1 MVKFKHKEIGMK
13 IFKTIISSLKHTKL
27 LILIFFVLS
36 IALNYLVAYIP
47 VVIQYFI
54 DTILKQNNTPN
65 ELLDLIVNLYES
77 KVGFIATI
85 CITLVVVQFIIII
98 FTYFR
103 SITKTKI
110 IQEFQYEL
118 KLKLFNHIQNLTYQD
133 FYNNSL
139 ADLVQNSSDDV
150 NNIVNFI
157 DKQLAYILD
166 IALIIIFAIGQLIT
180 IDFRLSSI
188 MIFLSCFI
196 IFASIIYC
204 KKSKDVIQKRIEMQR
219 KLYSKMNDNFD
230 NLKFIKLNN
239 LQEQEEKEFEK
250 IVEESNK
257 FHKEK
262 VRMDTNYNIGV
273 ENVVKLGPPLIFILS
288 SYLYMIGS
296 ISIGSIYVT
305 LSYSNKVTKSFTD
318 VADILE
324 ALNLFR
330 ESYKRLNNLLE
341 LTIEDEKISKN
352 MEINNNTITFKN
364 ANIMINGTTILE
376 DLNFKIKENEKI
388 IVVGNTGSGK
398 SILLKTLIGFYEYT
412 GSIKIGNVEIRDL
425 NKKLIRENICLLLQD
440 SYLFSRTIAE
450 NIKILVPYMP
460 YEEMVNI
467 SKFFALDSDVQKLKD
482 GYDSKIG
489 KKGIALSKGQRQR
502 LVLVR
507 AFTKPKPIMI
517 FDDSF
522 SAIDRINKKQILD
535 NLMNLEDKFTKIII
549 THDIGLA
556 PSFDKVIYINNK
568 KAIVGKHEELLENED
583 YNKVYK
589 LNQDKIEEEYI

>member
-1 MVKFKHKEIGMK
+1 MRF
-13 IFKTIISSLKHTKL
+13 FKTIISSLKNTKL
-27 LILIFFVLS
+27 LIVIFFILS
-36 IALNYLVAYIP
+36 IILNYLTTCVP

-54 DTILKQNNTPN
+54 DYILGQVNFKNGIL
-65 ELLDLIVNLYES
+65 EWIVNSYEN
-77 KVGFIATI
+77 KIGFITI
-85 CITLVVVQFIIII
+85 ICVVLVVIQLVIALC
-98 FTYFR
+98 TYIR

-110 IQEFQYEL
+110 IQEFQSEL

-150 NNIVNFI
+150 NNIVDFI
-157 DKQLAYILD
+157 DKQLTFILD
-166 IALIIIFAIGQLIT
+166 ITLIILFAISQLIT
-180 IDFRLSSI
+180 IDFRLSSVLVL
-188 MIFLSCFI
+188 LSFI
-196 IFASIIYC
+196 IILLSIRYC
-204 KKSKDVIQKRIEMQR
+204 KNSKDVIQKRIEMQR
-219 KLYSKMNDNFD
+219 KLYSKMDDNFN

-262 VRMDTNYNIGV
+262 VKMDANYDLTV
-273 ENVVKLGPPLIFILS
+273 EHIVKLGPPLIFILS
-288 SYLYMIGS
+288 GYLYSLGS

-341 LTIEDEKISKN
+341 LTLEDEKKVCNIEIKN
-352 MEINNNTITFKN
+352 KTIVFEN
-364 ANIMINGTTILE
+364 ANIIVNENVILE
-376 DLNFKIKENEKI
+376 NLNFKINENEKVL
-388 IVVGNTGSGK
+388 VVGSTGSGK
-398 SILLKTLIGFYEYT
+398 SILLKTLIGFYDYT
-412 GSIKIGNVEIRDL
+412 GSIKIGDVEVRDL

-440 SYLFSRTIAE
+440 SYLFSRTIAD
-450 NIKILVPYMP
+450 NIRILVPYMP
-460 YEEMVNI
+460 YEQMINI
-467 SKFFALDSDVQKLKD
+467 SKFCALDEDVNKLKD
-482 GYDSKIG
+482 GYSTKIG

-502 LVLVR
+502 LVLAR
-507 AFTKPKPIMI
+507 AFTKPKSVMI

-535 NLMNLEDKFTKIII
+535 NLMSLEDNFTKIII

-556 PSFDKVIYINNK
+556 PNFDKVVYLNNK
-568 KAIVGKHEELLENED
+568 TAIVGTHEELIED
-583 YNKVYK
+583 KNYRNVYR
-589 LNQDKIEEEYI
+589 LNQDKLEEEYI

>member
-1 MVKFKHKEIGMK
+1 MKF
-13 IFKTIISSLKHTKL
+13 FKTIISSLKNTKL
-27 LILIFFVLS
+27 LIFAFFILS
-36 IALNYLVAYIP
+36 IALNYLTTYIP

-54 DTILKQNNTPN
+54 DTILKQITTQN
-65 ELLDLIVNLYES
+65 EILDLIVNSYES
-77 KVGFIATI
+77 KIGFIFTI
-85 CITLVVVQFIIII
+85 CITLIIIQLIIII
-98 FTYFR
+98 FTYLR
-103 SITKTKI
+103 NISKTKI
-110 IQEFQYEL
+110 IQEFQEEL

-157 DKQLAYILD
+157 DKQLTYILD
-166 IALIIIFAIGQLIT
+166 IVLIIIFAIRQLIT
-180 IDFRLSSI
+180 IDFRLSSV

-196 IFASIIYC
+196 VIASIIYC
-204 KKSKDVIQKRIEMQR
+204 KKSKNIVQKRIETQ
-219 KLYSKMNDNFD
+219 KNLYSKMDDNFN

-239 LQEQEEKEFEK
+239 LQEHEEKEFEK
-250 IVEESNK
+250 ILEEN
-257 FHKEK
+257 FTVLKEK
-262 VRMDTNYNIGV
+262 TKMDTNYNIGV
-273 ENVVKLGPPLIFILS
+273 ENVVKLGSPLIFILS
-288 SYLYMIGS
+288 AYLYMTGS

-330 ESYKRLNNLLE
+330 ESYKRLNSLLE
-341 LTIEDEKISKN
+341 LTIEDDKKLEN
-352 MEINNNTITFKN
+352 TEINNRTIVFKN
-364 ANIMINGTTILE
+364 ANIIVNETTILE
-376 DLNFKIKENEKI
+376 NLNFKIEENEKVL
-388 IVVGNTGSGK
+388 IVGSTGSGK

-460 YEEMVNI
+460 YEEMINI
-467 SKFFALDSDVQKLKD
+467 SKFFALDNDIQKLKD
-482 GYDSKIG
+482 GYYSKIG
-489 KKGIALSKGQRQR
+489 KKGITLSKGQRQR

-507 AFTKPKPIMI
+507 AFTKIKPIMI

-522 SAIDRINKKQILD
+522 SAIDRINKKQILN
-535 NLMNLEDKFTKIII
+535 NLMNRKEKFTKIII

-556 PSFDKVIYINNK
+556 PNFDKVIYIDNK
-568 KAIVGKHEELLENED
+568 KAFEGKHEELLKNEK
-583 YNKVYK
+583 YYKVYR
-589 LNQDKIEEEYI
+589 LNQDKIEEDYV

>member
-1 MVKFKHKEIGMK
+1 MKF
-13 IFKTIISSLKHTKL
+13 FKTIISSLKNTKL
-27 LILIFFVLS
+27 LIFAFFILS
-36 IALNYLVAYIP
+36 IALNYLTTYIP

-54 DTILKQNNTPN
+54 DTILKQITTQN
-65 ELLDLIVNLYES
+65 EILDLIVNSYES
-77 KVGFIATI
+77 KIGFIFTI
-85 CITLVVVQFIIII
+85 CITLIIIQLIIII
-98 FTYFR
+98 FTYLR
-103 SITKTKI
+103 NISKTKI
-110 IQEFQYEL
+110 IQEFQEEL

-157 DKQLAYILD
+157 DKQLTYILD
-166 IALIIIFAIGQLIT
+166 IVLIIIFAIRQLIT
-180 IDFRLSSI
+180 IDFRLSSV

-196 IFASIIYC
+196 VIASIIYC
-204 KKSKDVIQKRIEMQR
+204 KKSKNIVQKRIETQ
-219 KLYSKMNDNFD
+219 KNLYSKMDDNFN

-239 LQEQEEKEFEK
+239 LQEHEEKEFEK
-250 IVEESNK
+250 ILEEN
-257 FHKEK
+257 FTVLKEK
-262 VRMDTNYNIGV
+262 TKMDTNYNIGV
-273 ENVVKLGPPLIFILS
+273 ENVVKLGSPLIFILS
-288 SYLYMIGS
+288 AYLYMTGS

-330 ESYKRLNNLLE
+330 ESYKRLNSLLE
-341 LTIEDEKISKN
+341 LTIEDDKKLEN
-352 MEINNNTITFKN
+352 TEINNRTIVFKN
-364 ANIMINGTTILE
+364 ANIIVNETTILE
-376 DLNFKIKENEKI
+376 NLNFKIEENEKVL
-388 IVVGNTGSGK
+388 IVGSTGSGK

-460 YEEMVNI
+460 YEEMINI
-467 SKFFALDSDVQKLKD
+467 SKFFALDNDIQKLKD
-482 GYDSKIG
+482 GYYSKIG
-489 KKGIALSKGQRQR
+489 KKGITLSKGQRQR

-507 AFTKPKPIMI
+507 AFTKIKPIMI

-522 SAIDRINKKQILD
+522 SAIDRINKKQILN
-535 NLMNLEDKFTKIII
+535 NLMNMKEKFTKIII

-556 PSFDKVIYINNK
+556 PNFDKVIYIDKK
-568 KAIVGKHEELLENED
+568 KAFAGKHEELLKNEK
-583 YNKVYK
+583 YYKVYR
-589 LNQDKIEEEYI
+589 LNQDKIEEDYV

>member
-1 MVKFKHKEIGMK
+1 MKF
-13 IFKTIISSLKHTKL
+13 FKTIISSFKHTKL
-27 LILIFFVLS
+27 LILIFFILS
-36 IALNYLVAYIP
+36 ILLNYLTTYIP

-77 KVGFIATI
+77 KIGFIATI
-85 CITLVVVQFIIII
+85 CITIVVVQLIIII

-103 SITKTKI
+103 SIIKTKI
-110 IQEFQYEL
+110 IQDFQYEL

-157 DKQLAYILD
+157 DKQLTYILD

-204 KKSKDVIQKRIEMQR
+204 KKSKDVIQKRIKTQR
-219 KLYSKMNDNFD
+219 KLYSKMDDNFN

-239 LQEQEEKEFEK
+239 LQKQEEKEFEK
-250 IVEESNK
+250 IVEENYNVL
-257 FHKEK
+257 KEK

-288 SYLYMIGS
+288 SYLYMIES

-341 LTIEDEKISKN
+341 LTLEDEKMLNDI
-352 MEINNNTITFKN
+352 EINDKAIKFKN
-364 ANIMINGTTILE
+364 ANILVNGTTILE
-376 DLNFKIKENEKI
+376 NLNFEIRENEKI
-388 IVVGNTGSGK
+388 IVVGSTGSGK

-412 GSIKIGNVEIRDL
+412 GSIKIGNVEIRNL

-522 SAIDRINKKQILD
+522 SAIDRINKKQILE

-589 LNQDKIEEEYI
+589 LNQDKVEEEYI